1 MKPPMQV
8 TIVGSACVDLA
19 VRTQTLPRAGETVV
33 GGEFSRLP
41 GGKGANQAV
50 ATARLGAPVQ
60 FEGCVGADEHGQLL
74 RDALAIEGVDLG
86 RLRTV
91 DTPTAVSVLQIDVE
105 VVWAGLVSLSPGLLA
120 AGAGLAAV
128 QLWRRAGPRALRA
141 RRLHTLLSRTEPLVP
156 QPEPEPEPEPVTI
169 TPPPLKTPL
178 WIVGGER

>member
-1 MKPPMQV
+1 MTMPTHACPRCAHSSSEAAACPRGHGWLLDLSDQ
-8 TIVGSACVDLA
+8 GDRAELSANAEMLRA
-19 VRTQTLPRAGETVV
+19 PRAWVTEVR
-33 GGEFSRLP
+33 FW
-41 GGKGANQAV
+41 
-50 ATARLGAPVQ
+50 
-60 FEGCVGADEHGQLL
+60 
-74 RDALAIEGVDLG
+74 LAAEIAIGLVFCG
-86 RLRTV
+86 I
-91 DTPTAVSVLQIDVE
+91 AVLQIDVE

-120 AGAGLAAV
+120 AGAGLAGV